1 MHKLFAALF
10 LTLGFASFAM
20 PVSALEGT
28 HVLLQMITDPSHQ
41 IVVGL
46 GPEYVEQ
53 YTGRTPEEG
62 FADIKKS
69 FSTDQVICI
78 ATKNDA
84 GMHFLV
90 GHYEK
95 TTPEM
100 YIFIPT
106 VGEAAVMRFTT
117 DEEWWTAMSA
127 SDGPKGI
134 IATLPNGI
142 MEKNATDAAVLDL
155 LKEAREYLGNLN
167 YLE

>member
-1 MHKLFAALF
+1 MHKLFATLF
-10 LTLGFASFAM
+10 MTLGFASFAM

-28 HVLLQMITDPSHQ
+28 HILLQMTTDSSHQ
-41 IVVGL
+41 IILGL
-46 GPEYVEQ
+46 GHEYVEQ

-90 GHYEK
+90 AHYK
-95 TTPEM
+95 STAPEI
-100 YIFIPT
+100 YVFIPE

-117 DEEWWTAMSA
+117 DE
-127 SDGPKGI
+127 
-134 IATLPNGI
+134 
-142 MEKNATDAAVLDL
+142 
-155 LKEAREYLGNLN
+155 
-167 YLE
+167 